1 MKRSADSSRTPS
13 EGGRKLRWMRLDN
26 AAKIFPA
33 ARRRNWNNV
42 FRLSATLTENIDP
55 ATLQSAL
62 DVTVKRFPSIAVRL
76 RTGLFWYFLEEV
88 PKAPPVQR
96 ENSYPLT
103 PMSFADIQKCA
114 FRVLYYKKRI
124 AVEFF
129 HALTDGNGGLVFLK
143 TLTAEYLTQKGVDIP
158 NDNGVLCRLAQPT
171 QSELEDSF
179 QKNESLVSAG
189 RKEAPAFRLTGEK
202 EPDGYLNVTTGIL
215 PSGDIIGLAVR
226 GERLALCAVLI
237 ECFIRIRAERP
248 HRKGAGDRSACRQ
261 PGENVHQRIPIT
273 TFTITPGVDPR
284 HRTIRLRMLKSV
296 HHQLAWSLHQADV
309 SKDRRERQRR
319 KGLTLKIMLF
329 IKAIARLAPGGDGA
343 FTSSGS
349 TSARRRQATYPIN
362 CGVLSYRTFLYQ
374 FSKHEEPTLELK
386 FSTYLLKLGISR
398 DEITSAEPRFKGRGR
413 ARISPYATTK
423 EIMCVVR
430 VGLGRRQIA
439 PVQKGI
445 TTPIYLSTRLRRRP
459 YTFMLL
465 SLGFREVS
473 HRHPTS

>member
-215 PSGDIIGLAVR
+215 PSGDIIGLARKYGVSVTT
-226 GERLALCAVLI
+226 LLCAVLI
-237 ECFIRIRAERP
+237 ECFIGIQNERVP
-248 HRKGAGDRSACRQ
+248 HRKRHRAVKICVPVNLRKMFTSESLR
-261 PGENVHQRIPIT
+261 NYVL
-273 TFTITPGVDPR
+273 TITPGVDPR
-284 HRTIRLRMLKSV
+284 LGDYTFEEILKSV
-296 HHQLAWSLHQADV
+296 HHQLGVELT
-309 SKDRRERQRR
+309 SKQMSAKIAANVNAERVWA
-319 KGLTLKIMLF
+319 LKIMPLF
-329 IKAIARLAPGGDGA
+329 IKNIAMKLVYNTVGERHSCITLSNLGVVTLPAEMEAHVERLDFVLGV
-343 FTSSGS
+343 
-349 TSARRRQATYPIN
+349 QATYPNN
-362 CGVLSYRTFLYQ
+362 CGVLSYKDKVYINFIRNT
-374 FSKHEEPTLELK
+374 KEPTLELK
-386 FSTYLLKLGISR
+386 FFTYLLKLGI
-398 DEITSAEPRFKGRGR
+398 R
-413 ARISPYATTK
+413 AAVESNQR
-423 EIMCVVR
+423 
-430 VGLGRRQIA
+430 
-439 PVQKGI
+439 
-445 TTPIYLSTRLRRRP
+445 
-459 YTFMLL
+459 
-465 SLGFREVS
+465 
-473 HRHPTS
+473 